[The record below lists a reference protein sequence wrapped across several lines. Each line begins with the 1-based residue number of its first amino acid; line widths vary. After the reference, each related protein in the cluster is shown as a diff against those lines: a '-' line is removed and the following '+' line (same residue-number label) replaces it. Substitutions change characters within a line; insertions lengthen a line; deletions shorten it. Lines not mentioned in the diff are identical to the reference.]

1 MPPLFLVTGPDGWLG
16 SRLVADLRTA
26 CPDAEI
32 RGMTG
37 DLRQTADCDRF
48 VAGARDAVLFHTAG
62 VIHPNRVRE
71 FYEVNEQGT
80 KNLLAAARAAGVRR
94 VVAVS
99 SNSPFGVN
107 PTREHRFDE
116 SSPYNPY
123 MNYGRS
129 KMLMEMAVKAAATAG
144 GIETVIVRAPWFYG
158 PGQPPRQSLFFKMIR
173 DGKAPIVGDGN
184 SPRSMAYVDNLALGL
199 RLAAEKARS
208 GSVYWIAD
216 ERPYTMNE
224 IVDTVEDLF
233 EKDFDVRCA
242 HKRMRLPDV
251 ASEIALLADKAIQGA
266 GLYNSKIHV
275 LSEMNKTIA
284 CTIARAQAEIGY
296 RPPVDLREGMRR
308 SLKWCFENG
317 QLP

>member
-1 MPPLFLVTGPDGWLG
+1 MAALLVTGPDGWLG
-16 SRLVADLRTA
+16 SRLVESLRGA
-26 CPDAEI
+26 YPGAEV

-37 DLRQTADCDRF
+37 DLRNPADCARF
-48 VAGARDAVLFHTAG
+48 VAGARNAVLFHTAG
-62 VIHPNRVRE
+62 VIHPRRVRE
-71 FYEVNEQGT
+71 FYEVNVQGT
-80 KNLLAAARAAGVRR
+80 KNLLDAARDAGVRR
-94 VVAVS
+94 IVAVS

-107 PTREHRFDE
+107 PTRDHRFDE

-129 KMLMEMAVKAAATAG
+129 KMQMELAVKDAA

-208 GSVYWIAD
+208 GSAYWIAD

-224 IVDTVEDLF
+224 IVDTVEDLL
-233 EKDFDVRCA
+233 EKQFDVRCA
-242 HKRMRLPDV
+242 HKRMRLPDA
-251 ASEIALLADKAIQGA
+251 ASEIALIADRTIQGA

-284 CTIARAQAEIGY
+284 CTIARAQAELGY
-296 RPPVDLREGMRR
+296 DPPVSLREGMRR
-308 SLKWCFENG
+308 SLKWCFDAG